1 MSKFVAKFR
10 KNDYNEDY
18 EFTPKNKR
26 KGGVQEMRKM
36 KKRRFDDYEND
47 DYYRS
52 GTNKFR
58 KSY

>member
-1 MSKFVAKFR
+1 MAKFR
-10 KNDYNEDY
+10 KNDYEDDY
-18 EFTPKNKR
+18 EFGPKR
-26 KGGVQEMRKM
+26 KKKGEFGEMRKM

>member
-1 MSKFVAKFR
+1 VSKFVAKFR
-10 KNDYNEDY
+10 KNDYEDDY
-18 EFTPKNKR
+18 EFGPKR
-26 KGGVQEMRKM
+26 KKKGEFGEMRKM